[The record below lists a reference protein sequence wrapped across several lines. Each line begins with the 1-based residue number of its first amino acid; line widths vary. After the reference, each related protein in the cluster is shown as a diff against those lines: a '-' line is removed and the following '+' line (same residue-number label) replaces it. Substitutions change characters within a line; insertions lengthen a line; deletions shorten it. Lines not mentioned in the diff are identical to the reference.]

1 LSVTRDELRHGL
13 ETLLDAPEARRARED
28 ACRVTAAGLAN
39 VGETLLVGGWL
50 LRDGAARAIAV
61 LVQVAGE
68 LAGSAVTL
76 LDSERT
82 YGAAVLIRQLV
93 EVEYLAY
100 CVSTDSALAEQWLT
114 SSQEDLR
121 RLFQPAAM
129 RGRSGGV
136 FRDEEYWTHCE
147 LGGHPNPKARVL
159 LPGREGAVDARWM
172 WADLA
177 QHLDRLWSFVIDAV
191 TAADL
196 GRALPEDSCSEVTE
210 SLAAWRAADIL
221 ATRMPLAVLENDA
234 D

>member
-1 LSVTRDELRHGL
+1 MTRDELRRGL
-13 ETLLDAPEARRARED
+13 ETLLDASAARQAREE
-28 ACRVTAAGLAN
+28 ACRVTAAGLATI
-39 VGETLLVGGWL
+39 GETLLVGGWL
-50 LRDGAARAIAV
+50 LRDDAARAIAV
-61 LVQVAGE
+61 LVQLAGE

-82 YGAAVLIRQLV
+82 YGASVLIRQLV

-100 CVSTDSALAEQWLT
+100 CFSTDSALAKQWLT

-129 RGRSGGV
+129 RRRSGGV

-159 LPGREGAVDARWM
+159 LTGREGAVDARWM

-177 QHLDRLWSFVIDAV
+177 QHLDRLWSLVMDAV
-191 TAADL
+191 AAADFSS
-196 GRALPEDSCSEVTE
+196 ALTVDACSAVTS
-210 SLAAWRAADIL
+210 SLAAWREADIL
-221 ATRMPLAVLENDA
+221 ATRMPLAVLENDG

>member
-1 LSVTRDELRHGL
+1 M
-13 ETLLDAPEARRARED
+13 ETLLDAPEARRAREG
-28 ACRVTAAGLAN
+28 ACRVAASGLAA

-50 LRDGAARAIAV
+50 LRDDAARAIAA

-100 CVSTDSALAEQWLT
+100 CFSTDSGLAEQWLT

-121 RLFQPAAM
+121 SLFQPAAM
-129 RGRSGGV
+129 RRRSGGV

-147 LGGHPNPKARVL
+147 LGGHPNPKAWVL
-159 LPGREGAVDARWM
+159 LPGREGSVDARWI

-177 QHLDRLWSFVIDAV
+177 GHLDRLWWFVMDAV
-191 TAADL
+191 AAADFST
-196 GRALPEDSCSEVTE
+196 ALPEDACSAVTE
-210 SLAAWRAADIL
+210 RLAAWREADIL
-221 ATRMPLAVLENDA
+221 ATRMPLSVLENDG

>member
-1 LSVTRDELRHGL
+1 M
-13 ETLLDAPEARRARED
+13 
-28 ACRVTAAGLAN
+28 

-50 LRDGAARAIAV
+50 LRDDAARAIAV
-61 LVQVAGE
+61 LAQVAGE
-68 LAGSAVTL
+68 LSGSAVTL
-76 LDSERT
+76 LESERT
-82 YGAAVLIRQLV
+82 YGPAVLIRQLV

-100 CVSTDSALAEQWLT
+100 CFSTDNALAAQWLT
-114 SSQEDLR
+114 SSQEDIR

-129 RGRSGGV
+129 RKRSRGV

-177 QHLDRLWSFVIDAV
+177 QHLDRLWSFVMDAV
-191 TAADL
+191 AAADF
-196 GRALPEDSCSEVTE
+196 GRALPEGACSAVTE
-210 SLAAWRAADIL
+210 GLAAWREADIL
-221 ATRMPLAVLENDA
+221 ATRMPLSVLQNDS